1 MGGCTMGEGLID
13 VKTAK
18 EYVQANYQGDPLLR
32 HLYMTL
38 LDALPRVK
46 PAEEAPRSV
55 RFYEDKEESGLLEE
69 E

>member
-1 MGGCTMGEGLID
+1 MGEGLID
-13 VKTAK
+13 VKAAK
-18 EYVQANYQGDPLLR
+18 EYVQANYQGDPVLR

-38 LDALPRVK
+38 LDALPRVE
-46 PAEEAPRSV
+46 PAEEAPQSV